1 MGYCDRRIALWTKYK
16 TDLAIRM
23 LPNDVR
29 SKSKSDHSGSMMTSM
44 KSAIGASMKKPRS
57 QQNRSQSRLESSV
70 CIDGGNDIPTS
81 GTAGLPPRD
90 APVSSAFNPYNSGK
104 EPGEKEK
111 ESDNNKTNAPK
122 VVPLRS
128 GGSFS
133 SQRKDH
139 SSKPYPAAGGG
150 SVKGGPAYPR
160 ILPAIDS
167 GDDD

>member
-1 MGYCDRRIALWTKYK
+1 
-16 TDLAIRM
+16 M
-23 LPNDVR
+23 LSSIKNAV
-29 SKSKSDHSGSMMTSM
+29 GV
-44 KSAIGASMKKPRS
+44 SMKKP
-57 QQNRSQSRLESSV
+57 QQNRSSQSRVESSV
-70 CIDGGNDIPTS
+70 CVDGGNGFPTP
-81 GTAGLPPRD
+81 GNVDLPPRD
-90 APVSSAFNPYNSGK
+90 AAVSSNFNPYNSGK